1 MIPELRGKGEAFMN
15 EKEYSVSEAV
25 RLVGVE
31 SHVLRYWEE
40 ELQADIR
47 RTSQG
52 HRVYSEK
59 NIETFRKVKELKE
72 TGLQLRAIRI
82 LLDKAEGDEAKAA
95 LAEQICEIGNWR
107 EPDTRTQEK
116 KAGKN
121 ETEGRNAAEDWE
133 NTEAGSAAEAQR
145 NTVSGSI
152 MVTGNVMEVPT
163 DIADGNRTE
172 NAGNTVQEKFESVE
186 SCDEAVDN
194 SLPEC
199 GKAGEM
205 ADVPEIIRK
214 GAAEQVCGVTFSNLS
229 SQGSDNLQQFE
240 KILKRLIGEV
250 VEERNRKMEEE
261 LREIFREELER
272 IYLPYSDMMAEAAV
286 SAEPY
291 PGKSTAS
298 RYPEKN
304 GVISQLRRLLRG
316 GR

>member
-1 MIPELRGKGEAFMN
+1 MN

-95 LAEQICEIGNWR
+95 LAEQICEIGSWQGPGSESQR
-107 EPDTRTQEK
+107 PEETGRIEK
-116 KAGKN
+116 KAESMNIGDDEK
-121 ETEGRNAAEDWE
+121 
-133 NTEAGSAAEAQR
+133 
-145 NTVSGSI
+145 
-152 MVTGNVMEVPT
+152 
-163 DIADGNRTE
+163 DIAVEGQSEPAGTQPDMECSKPDGGGE
-172 NAGNTVQEKFESVE
+172 I
-186 SCDEAVDN
+186 VDN
-194 SLPEC
+194 SQREC
-199 GKAGEM
+199 GNRGVLT
-205 ADVPEIIRK
+205 DVPEIVRNEN
-214 GAAEQVCGVTFSNLS
+214 AEHVYGVTFPELS

-240 KILKRLIGEV
+240 NILKRLIGEV

-261 LREIFREELER
+261 LREVFREELER
-272 IYLPYSDMMAEAAV
+272 MYLQYGDLMAEAA
-286 SAEPY
+286 
-291 PGKSTAS
+291 AS
-298 RYPEKN
+298 SESYPEKT
-304 GVISQLRRLLRG
+304 GIISQLRRLFGG

>member
-107 EPDTRTQEK
+107 EPDIRAHGKE
-116 KAGKN
+116 AGKDGTED
-121 ETEGRNAAEDWE
+121 ETGA
-133 NTEAGSAAEAQR
+133 
-145 NTVSGSI
+145 
-152 MVTGNVMEVPT
+152 PT
-163 DIADGNRTE
+163 DIADRNGMG
-172 NAGNTVQEKFESVE
+172 NAGNTAQENMESAE
-186 SCDEAVDN
+186 NYDEAVDN

-199 GKAGEM
+199 GKARET
-205 ADVPEIIRK
+205 ADVPEIIREE
-214 GAAEQVCGVTFSNLS
+214 AAEQVCGVTFSNLS
-229 SQGSDNLQQFE
+229 AQGSDNLQQFE
-240 KILKRLIGEV
+240 KILKRLVGEV

-272 IYLPYSDMMAEAAV
+272 IYLHYSDMTEEAAV

-291 PGKSTAS
+291 PGKGTTS
-298 RYPEKN
+298 RYPEKK

-316 GR
+316 ER